1 MDGSLPILDIIV
13 IGLIAIFILLR
24 LRNTLG
30 STDGHVSTRREDQ
43 SDRDTDRLSDESDTV
58 VPLPR
63 NDDDTSTL
71 GQQDESSVINIPA
84 EVLASGPALEG
95 LEVLT
100 KIDRQFNAANFVDG
114 AQWAHGQISI
124 AFAVGDHDVL
134 RNLLRPD
141 LFENFAAA
149 ISEREANGEILE
161 RELVRLH
168 SSDILSADVIDD
180 MAKITMK
187 FVSDQIDTYR
197 NAEGTPLDID
207 ENGTLRE
214 VVDIWT
220 FNRNVHSSDPTWML
234 VETKAGD

>member
-1 MDGSLPILDIIV
+1 MDGSFPILDIIV

-30 STDGHVSTRREDQ
+30 STDGRISTRREDQ
-43 SDRDTDRLSDESDTV
+43 SDRETDRLLDESDTV

-63 NDDDTSTL
+63 KDDDTSTF
-71 GQQDESSVINIPA
+71 GQQDENAVIDIPA
-84 EVLASGPALEG
+84 EVLASGPAREG
-95 LEVLT
+95 LEILA
-100 KIDRQFNAANFVDG
+100 KIDQNFNAANFVDG
-114 AQWAHGQISI
+114 AQWAHGEISI
-124 AFAVGDHDVL
+124 AFAVGDHSVL
-134 RNLLRPD
+134 RTLLRPD
-141 LFENFAAA
+141 LYENFAAA

-168 SSDILSADVIDD
+168 SSDILSADIIDNI
-180 MAKITMK
+180 AKITMK

-197 NAEGTPLDID
+197 NAEGIPLDID

-220 FNRNVHSSDPTWML
+220 FNRNVNSSDPAWML
-234 VETKAGD
+234 VETRAGD